1 MNMQGLLV
9 FGICKGVRA
18 GREWEGK
25 IQNWELG
32 VGVVISDGFGGS
44 TETLHLIRVN
54 ETQKLAVENAASRN
68 RGKLIAVQVS
78 QGCFSAKSGPQVF
91 LNYVPDSVILCLDDV
106 DPFSGEVVN
115 SAVQSAEQKKPA
127 KAY

>member
-9 FGICKGVRA
+9 VGICKGVRA

-44 TETLHLIRVN
+44 TETVHLIRVN
-54 ETQKLAVENAASRN
+54 ESQKLAVENAASKN

-78 QGCFSAKSGPQVF
+78 QGCFSGKGGAQAY
-91 LNYVPDSVILCLDDV
+91 LNYVPDSLIVCLDEL
-106 DPFSGEVVN
+106 DPFSGEIPN
-115 SAVQSAEQKKPA
+115 PTVQSTEQKKPV